1 MPPETPSLASAR
13 PLIEIQ
19 GQEESQ
25 LSAALISLLIVEN
38 VQGLYRCELR
48 VANLGEADRA
58 VNFLFLNRQKVDFGH
73 NLKVKTVDGNTTIFD
88 GRVMAFEAD
97 YPEGEQ
103 PQITF
108 LAEDRLQD
116 LRMTRR
122 TRSFDEISDADLFQR
137 IAQDHNL
144 TADVNITGPTHRL
157 LTQVNQSDLAFLRE
171 RARLIEA
178 ELWLDGSTLH
188 ASSRADR
195 SGDNLPLSYNGT
207 LRSFTV
213 LADLSPQRTA
223 IKVTGWDVGGKQ
235 AIEHEADE
243 AAIRSETGS
252 NKSGAALLQE
262 KLGERKDMLAHT
274 VPLTLEEARSYAEG
288 VFRSRARRFVS
299 GRGITEFD
307 AKLRVGNSVE
317 LRGLGEMFSGKY
329 ALVEVRHLFDMRHG
343 FRTEFAVERAFITE

>member
-25 LSAALISLLIVEN
+25 LSAALVSLLIVEN

-48 VANLGEADRA
+48 VANLGEAGRA
-58 VNFLFLNRQKVDFGH
+58 VGFLFLDRQKVDFGH
-73 NLKVKTVDGNTTIFD
+73 GLKVKTVDGTSIFD

-122 TRSFDEISDADLFQR
+122 TRNFDEISDSDLFQR
-137 IAQDHNL
+137 IAQDHSL
-144 TADVNITGPTHRL
+144 RADVNITGPTHRL

-178 ELWLDGSTLH
+178 EIWLEGDTLH
-188 ASSRADR
+188 ASSRSER
-195 SGDNLPLSYNGT
+195 RGDNLQLSYGGT
-207 LRSFTV
+207 LRQFTV
-213 LADLSPQRTA
+213 LADLAQQRTA

-243 AAIRSETGS
+243 AAIRSEISS

-262 KLGERKDMLAHT
+262 KLGARKDMLAHT

-288 VFRSRARRFVS
+288 VFRSRARRFVT

-307 AKLRVGNSVE
+307 AKLRVGNTVE
-317 LRGLGEMFSGKY
+317 LLGLGGMFSGKY
-329 ALVEVRHLFDMRHG
+329 ALTEVRHTFDMRHG
-343 FRTEFAVERAFITE
+343 FRTEFAAERAFITE